1 MHVGI
6 YVWMYIYINVCIYM
20 YVHIFPVLMRPPLA
34 IFLPVLMR
42 LPLVIFLV
50 LMRPPLAIFI
60 INFSFHIGSKEDVGK
75 RNIVRTI
82 GTASFGRSL

>member
-1 MHVGI
+1 
-6 YVWMYIYINVCIYM
+6 M

-34 IFLPVLMR
+34 IFFPVLMR
-42 LPLVIFLV
+42 PPLVIFPV

-75 RNIVRTI
+75 RDIVCTI
-82 GTASFGRSL
+82 GHSSFDRILWVRLHHT